1 MIGSA
6 KSKAKELLK
15 DNLWN
20 VFGAIVVVGVISFL
34 IELIWKATGLTTTE
48 TYDIMGVSYEVTKT
62 NSLASLIGSIISLIT
77 AAGLSFYVLNIVRG
91 TKVGINEIFGYLKK
105 NILTIILVSILEGLF
120 IAVGF
125 VLLIIPGIVI
135 ALGLSLSSYVLID
148 NQDLSFMDVIKK
160 TWEMM
165 KGHKIEYFLFGLSFI
180 GWILFCAFIIP
191 LIYVAPYITLAE
203 AVYYESIKG

>member
-165 KGHKIEYFLFGLSFI
+165 KGHKIEYFLFGLSFV
-180 GWILFCAFIIP
+180 GWILLCVFIIP